1 MYNYIFIFIVMPH
14 LSTWRIVA
22 NVFAILESSY
32 VPNMIQQRGP
42 RKEEQKFKVKFLKN
56 GIYTKTGIFII

>member
-1 MYNYIFIFIVMPH
+1 MPH
-14 LSTWRIVA
+14 PSTWRIVA

-56 GIYTKTGIFII
+56 GIYAKTGIFII